1 MKIMNILQ
9 SLLLFQPYDGAEK
22 RPIWFLFSGMG
33 SQWTRMG
40 VDLLRL
46 PTFAKAIRLCHDI
59 LLPKGVNLFEI
70 LYSDDPNVYASSILH
85 SFVGIAAIQV
95 YTYIYFFYTLLFN

>member
-1 MKIMNILQ
+1 
-9 SLLLFQPYDGAEK
+9 
-22 RPIWFLFSGMG
+22 MG
-33 SQWTRMG
+33 SQWTKMG

-70 LYSDDPNVYASSILH
+70 LYSDDPNVYGSSILH

-95 YTYIYFFYTLLFN
+95 ISLYFVLFKKFF